1 MTTAATLPRGKSVYP
16 LRLRDGRARLMC
28 RALWTTA
35 DAFPISQRSGARL
48 NSIRD
53 RLSMQKA
60 IIALVA
66 VVGMG
71 GPVFAQSHSGHSA
84 PIGHA
89 DPAAASRN
97 ASPATAGFRAA
108 NARMHKDMDV
118 PFTGDADADF
128 ARGMIPHHQGA
139 VDM

>member
-1 MTTAATLPRGKSVYP
+1 
-16 LRLRDGRARLMC
+16 
-28 RALWTTA
+28 
-35 DAFPISQRSGARL
+35 
-48 NSIRD
+48 
-53 RLSMQKA
+53 MQKA

-139 VDM
+139 VDMAKVVLQHGKDPEIRKLAEEIIAAQEKEIAFFREWLRKKGQ